1 MKSLKNLIPYLK
13 SYYWHIFACVLLAI
27 PLSAIRLGPAPL
39 VRYMIDEVLVKKNKP
54 QLIYLPFI
62 LIGIYLV
69 NFVIRFA
76 HYYLLRIVIIRVNQ
90 KIKNQIFLHILGL
103 SADYFTHQSTGTL
116 ISRTSLDPHQIE
128 DGLSCVNLAI
138 REPFTLLF
146 LFGYAIYLNWKL
158 TLITLFLL
166 PSMAWLFAKTGKLLK
181 RYISKSQEINAE
193 LLSTLQ
199 ESFSGIRVV
208 KTFKLEQY
216 VYQKFTEKNE
226 LVAKFRLKGA
236 QVEEAAHPMVE
247 LLTALTLAPVLFY
260 GGHQVLQGK
269 MSAGDL
275 FAFFTAFGMMMN
287 PIRLLNDVNI
297 KLNQTAAACDRI
309 FDLLQWKTH
318 LPEKQHPLPIT
329 TLKDQLEFRNVTFAY
344 PDHPERMI
352 LKKVNF
358 GVPHG
363 KSIAIVGASGA
374 GKSSLVSLIPRIF
387 DVTEGQ
393 ICIDGVDLKDFS
405 IADLRSQIAV
415 VSQDVFLFNDTIE
428 ENIRCGR
435 LDATPDEILEAA
447 KKAHALEFIE
457 RLPQGFQTCIGDRGQ
472 KLSGGERQRISIARA
487 FLRHSPILILDEATS
502 SLDSQSEK
510 AVQQALDELM
520 ENRTTLVI
528 AHRLT
533 TIKRMHEILVLK
545 DGQIVERGTH
555 DELMNLRSVYFKFHE
570 THSH

>member
-1 MKSLKNLIPYLK
+1 MKSLKNLIPYLR

-226 LVAKFRLKGA
+226 LVAKLRLKGA